1 MRILS
6 LCLTCP
12 ATICA
17 RPPAGIKLWP
27 TLFDECD
34 RRGSDERETMTACS
48 RSIRSLLIALSLALL
63 SATPAHAQGKWTKLA
78 PFPEPAEE
86 LIGVAAAG
94 KMYVFCGLAPGWKP
108 IGMVYEYDPATD
120 KWAKKKPMPV
130 LTHHVAFTEYRGKIY
145 AFGGFVLTAAGP
157 AAWTQ
162 VDNAWEY
169 DPAADSWK
177 ALAPM
182 PTKRGSPVASV
193 VGDKIYVIGGA
204 TTPPG
209 SKETVVH
216 PARPHVSVGAVE
228 EYDPA
233 SNTWRP
239 RSSMPTPR
247 NHATAGAVNGKI
259 YVIGGRVGGA
269 FITSGSS
276 NVDVVEE
283 YDPATDAWGS
293 ARAKMPSARSAM
305 ASGAHAGRIYVTG
318 GEGQDSQMMYTF
330 RALEAYDPSS
340 NSWTVLP
347 SMPVSRHGL
356 AGAVVGNRLHMV
368 SGDVQ
373 SAGTGVQVHSDSHDA
388 FEFDK

>member
-1 MRILS
+1 MIGAIGLLRV
-6 LCLTCP
+6 C
-12 ATICA
+12 
-17 RPPAGIKLWP
+17 
-27 TLFDECD
+27 
-34 RRGSDERETMTACS
+34 
-48 RSIRSLLIALSLALL
+48 LIALWLGLL
-63 SATPAHAQGKWTKLA
+63 LPATVQAQGKWTKLA

-86 LIGVAAAG
+86 LLGAAAGG

-120 KWAKKKPMPV
+120 KWAKKKPMP
-130 LTHHVAFTEYRGKIY
+130 LLSHHVAFTEYHGKVY
-145 AFGGFVLTAAGP
+145 AFGGFVLPASGP
-157 AAWTQ
+157 PAWAP

-182 PTKRGSPVASV
+182 PTKRGSPVAAV
-193 VGDKIYVIGGA
+193 VGDRIYVIGGA

-209 SKETVVH
+209 SKETAVH
-216 PARPHVSVGAVE
+216 PTRPHVSVGTVE

-233 SNTWRP
+233 TNSWRQ

-247 NHATAGAVNGKI
+247 NHATTGVVTGKI
-259 YVIGGRVGGA
+259 YVIGGRIGGG

-276 NVDVVEE
+276 NIDVVEE
-283 YDPATDAWGS
+283 YDPAADTWG
-293 ARAKMPSARSAM
+293 APRAKMPSARSAM
-305 ASGAHAGRIYVTG
+305 ASGVLGGRIYVTG
-318 GEGQDSQMMYTF
+318 GEGQNAQMMYTF
-330 RALEAYDPSS
+330 RALEAYDPAS

-373 SAGTGVQVHSDSHDA
+373 SAGSGVQVHTDSHDA
-388 FEFDK
+388 FEFAN